1 MQDFNY
7 WKYGCAEVTI
17 EIGCCKYPPASALNG
32 IWLEN
37 KNSLVEY
44 WKYANQG
51 VRGVVRFQT
60 GEVAKFV
67 TIRID
72 DREPY
77 FKTDENGEYY
87 RILLPGSYTLILMFN
102 CNEIKRIP
110 IQVPSTSG
118 LLEMNIVLETEFK
131 SQYSQLSLNKYPIF
145 CIKENQPVPCSSST
159 NSDEILNLNSST
171 RAYSCLLSLVLTI
184 FLNFAL

>member
-17 EIGCCKYPPASALNG
+17 EIGCCKYPSASNLNN

-44 WKYANQG
+44 LKYGNRG
-51 VRGVVRFQT
+51 VRGVVRFET

-87 RILLPGSYTLILMFN
+87 RILLPGSYTMILMFN
-102 CNEIKRIP
+102 CNEIKRVSIQIP
-110 IQVPSTSG
+110 NASG
-118 LLEMNIVLETEFK
+118 LLELDITLETQFK
-131 SQYSQLSLNKYPIF
+131 SQYSQYTLSKYPIF
-145 CIKENQPVPCSSST
+145 CIKANQPVACNSNGT
-159 NSDEILNLNSST
+159 SDESFNFNSSKRT
-171 RAYSCLLSLVLTI
+171 YSSL
-184 FLNFAL
+184 FALFLALFLILF